1 MSREIRTPIALES
14 ETITVQASPS
24 NDPNINF
31 EDDRVDS
38 VTQINSTKT
47 LSDEVIKLRNLE
59 DQVKASEEHTRTL
72 KEKAR
77 ELSQIVIPQMMKE
90 MNITKLKLKDGAS
103 IEVSNFYSAKII
115 LEKQEEAFN
124 WLRSNGLGDIIKND
138 VTVTFG
144 RGEDN
149 KAMAYAT
156 LAKGQGYEPV
166 QKIGVHP
173 QTLKAVVRERT
184 ESGQD
189 LPANLFNTFVGNQT
203 KITKR

>member
-1 MSREIRTPIALES
+1 M
-14 ETITVQASPS
+14 
-24 NDPNINF
+24 NNINF
-31 EDDRVDS
+31 EKDRIDS
-38 VTQINSTKT
+38 VTQIDSTKT

-59 DQVKASEEHTRTL
+59 DQVKASEEHTKTL

-115 LEKQEEAFN
+115 PEKQEAAFN

-189 LPANLFNTFVGNQT
+189 LPADLFNTFVGNQT

>member
-1 MSREIRTPIALES
+1 M
-14 ETITVQASPS
+14 
-24 NDPNINF
+24 NNINF
-31 EDDRVDS
+31 EKDRVDS
-38 VTQINSTKT
+38 VTQIDSTKT

-59 DQVKASEEHTRTL
+59 DQVKASEEHTKTL

-115 LEKQEEAFN
+115 PEKQEAAFN
-124 WLRSNGLGDIIKND
+124 WLRENGLGDIIKND

-189 LPANLFNTFVGNQT
+189 LPADLFNTFVGNQT

>member
-1 MSREIRTPIALES
+1 M
-14 ETITVQASPS
+14 
-24 NDPNINF
+24 NNINF
-31 EDDRVDS
+31 EKDRVDS

-189 LPANLFNTFVGNQT
+189 LPADLFNTFVGNQT

>member
-1 MSREIRTPIALES
+1 M
-14 ETITVQASPS
+14 
-24 NDPNINF
+24 NNINF
-31 EDDRVDS
+31 EKDRVDS
-38 VTQINSTKT
+38 VTQIDSTKT
-47 LSDEVIKLRNLE
+47 LSDDVIKLRNLE
-59 DQVKASEEHTRTL
+59 DQIAASEDHTKTL

-103 IEVSNFYSAKII
+103 IEVTNFYSARITPD
-115 LEKQEEAFN
+115 KQESAFN
-124 WLRSNGLGDIIKND
+124 WLRENGLGDIIKND

-189 LPANLFNTFVGNQT
+189 LPADLFNTFVGNQT

>member
-1 MSREIRTPIALES
+1 MN
-14 ETITVQASPS
+14 Q
-24 NDPNINF
+24 INF
-31 EDDRVDS
+31 EKDRVDS
-38 VTQINSTKT
+38 VTQIDSTKT

-115 LEKQEEAFN
+115 PEKQEAAFN
-124 WLRSNGLGDIIKND
+124 WLRENGLGDIIKND

-189 LPANLFNTFVGNQT
+189 LPADLFNTFVGNQT

>member
-1 MSREIRTPIALES
+1 M
-14 ETITVQASPS
+14 
-24 NDPNINF
+24 NNINF
-31 EDDRVDS
+31 EKDRVDS
-38 VTQINSTKT
+38 VTQIDSTKT

-115 LEKQEEAFN
+115 PEKQEAAFN
-124 WLRSNGLGDIIKND
+124 WLRNNGLGDIIKND

-189 LPANLFNTFVGNQT
+189 LPADLFNTFVGNQT

>member
-1 MSREIRTPIALES
+1 M
-14 ETITVQASPS
+14 
-24 NDPNINF
+24 NNINF
-31 EDDRVDS
+31 EKDRVDS
-38 VTQINSTKT
+38 VTQIDSTKT

-77 ELSQIVIPQMMKE
+77 ELSQVVIPQMMKE

-115 LEKQEEAFN
+115 LEKQEQAFN

-189 LPANLFNTFVGNQT
+189 LPADLFNTFVGNQT

>member
-1 MSREIRTPIALES
+1 M
-14 ETITVQASPS
+14 
-24 NDPNINF
+24 NNINF
-31 EDDRVDS
+31 EKDRVDS

-103 IEVSNFYSAKII
+103 IEVSNFYSARITPD
-115 LEKQEEAFN
+115 KQESAFN
-124 WLRSNGLGDIIKND
+124 WLRENGLGDIIKND

-189 LPANLFNTFVGNQT
+189 LPADLFNTFVGNQT

>member
-1 MSREIRTPIALES
+1 MNE
-14 ETITVQASPS
+14 
-24 NDPNINF
+24 INF
-31 EDDRVDS
+31 EKDRVDS
-38 VTQINSTKT
+38 VTQIDSTKK
-47 LSDEVIKLRNLE
+47 LSDEVIALRNLE
-59 DQVKASEEHTRTL
+59 DQVLSSEEHTKNL

-77 ELSQIVIPQMMKE
+77 ELSQVVIPKMMQE

-103 IEVSNFYSAKII
+103 IEVTNFYSARISA
-115 LEKQEEAFN
+115 EKQEEAFN
-124 WLRSNGLGDIIKND
+124 WLRKHGLGDIIKND

-173 QTLKAVVRERT
+173 QTLKAVVREQT
-184 ESGQD
+184 ESGQEM
-189 LPANLFNTFVGNQT
+189 PADLFNTFVGNQT
-203 KITKR
+203 KIYRRK

>member
-1 MSREIRTPIALES
+1 MN
-14 ETITVQASPS
+14 Q
-24 NDPNINF
+24 INF
-31 EDDRVDS
+31 EKDRVDS
-38 VTQINSTKT
+38 VTQIDSTKT

-115 LEKQEEAFN
+115 PEKQEAAFN

-189 LPANLFNTFVGNQT
+189 LPADLFNTFVGNQT

>member
-1 MSREIRTPIALES
+1 M
-14 ETITVQASPS
+14 
-24 NDPNINF
+24 NNINF
-31 EDDRVDS
+31 EKDRVDS
-38 VTQINSTKT
+38 VTQIDSTKT

-59 DQVKASEEHTRTL
+59 DQIAASEDHTKTL

-77 ELSQIVIPQMMKE
+77 ELSQAVIPQMMKE
-90 MNITKLKLKDGAS
+90 MNVTKLKLKDGAS
-103 IEVSNFYSAKII
+103 IEVTNFYSARITPD
-115 LEKQEEAFN
+115 KQEAAFN
-124 WLRSNGLGDIIKND
+124 WLRENGLGDIIKND

-166 QKIGVHP
+166 QKIGVHA

-184 ESGQD
+184 ESGQEM
-189 LPANLFNTFVGNQT
+189 PADLFNPFVGNQT
-203 KITKR
+203 KITRRN

>member
-1 MSREIRTPIALES
+1 M
-14 ETITVQASPS
+14 
-24 NDPNINF
+24 NNINF
-31 EDDRVDS
+31 EKDRVDS
-38 VTQINSTKT
+38 VTQIDSTKT

-59 DQVKASEEHTRTL
+59 EQIAASEDHTKTL

-77 ELSQIVIPQMMKE
+77 ELSQGVIPKMMQE

-103 IEVSNFYSAKII
+103 IEVTNFYSARITPD
-115 LEKQEEAFN
+115 KQELAFN
-124 WLRSNGLGDIIKND
+124 WLRENGLGDIIKND

-166 QKIGVHP
+166 QKIGVHA

-189 LPANLFNTFVGNQT
+189 LPADLFNPFVGNQT
-203 KITKR
+203 KITRRN

>member
-1 MSREIRTPIALES
+1 M
-14 ETITVQASPS
+14 
-24 NDPNINF
+24 NNINF
-31 EDDRVDS
+31 EKDRVDS
-38 VTQINSTKT
+38 VTQIDSTKT

-77 ELSQIVIPQMMKE
+77 ELSQIVIPEMMKE

-115 LEKQEEAFN
+115 PEKQEAAFN

-166 QKIGVHP
+166 QKIGVHA

-184 ESGQD
+184 ESGQEM
-189 LPANLFNTFVGNQT
+189 PADLFNPFVGNQT
-203 KITKR
+203 KITRRN